1 MPVGNQW
8 RTRGGRAATVTE
20 EPPPPAKDPEPAAP
34 HGKRVG
40 RLQNFRTKS
49 QDAGKAPETSQPAKD
64 GAAATDGDR
73 QATEKKTLGEKWSA
87 ASTKDDGKMVRK
99 KRLEVTEAPV
109 DGVNSS
115 MTEDPA
121 NVGIIL
127 ENEPVRLEG
136 VVRSDDPSEFTKP
149 LEVEKGFAKNLAS
162 RFLQQ
167 QQQDTASSAT
177 ESRRFRMDV
186 APGDAQVTRLYSLSL
201 RPLLRFFL
209 FTVMLIDVLFYLLIT
224 HAYRGVGRMF
234 GFVCLFVCL
243 SVCLSAA

>member
-20 EPPPPAKDPEPAAP
+20 EPSPPAAKDPEPTGP
-34 HGKRVG
+34 HGKRIG

-49 QDAGKAPETSQPAKD
+49 QDAGKAPEPSQPVKD
-64 GAAATDGDR
+64 GAATTDGDLPSPG
-73 QATEKKTLGEKWSA
+73 KKTLSEKWSS
-87 ASTKDDGKMVRK
+87 ASTKDDGKAVRK

-109 DGVNSS
+109 DGS
-115 MTEDPA
+115 TETVDPA

-167 QQQDTASSAT
+167 QQLDAAPSTA
-177 ESRRFRMDV
+177 ESRRFKMDV
-186 APGDAQVTRLYSLSL
+186 APGEPEVTN
-201 RPLLRFFL
+201 
-209 FTVMLIDVLFYLLIT
+209 
-224 HAYRGVGRMF
+224 
-234 GFVCLFVCL
+234 
-243 SVCLSAA
+243 

>member
-8 RTRGGRAATVTE
+8 RMRGGRAATVTE
-20 EPPPPAKDPEPAAP
+20 EPQPPASKDPEPTAGP

-49 QDAGKAPETSQPAKD
+49 QDASAGKTAESSPPVRD
-64 GAAATDGDR
+64 GAAAATDGDLPSPG
-73 QATEKKTLGEKWSA
+73 KKTLGEKWSS
-87 ASTKDDGKMVRK
+87 ASMKDDSKTVRK

-109 DGVNSS
+109 DGGLE
-115 MTEDPA
+115 TADPA
-121 NVGIIL
+121 NVGIII

-167 QQQDTASSAT
+167 QQLDAAPSTA
-177 ESRRFRMDV
+177 ESRRFKMDV
-186 APGDAQVTRLYSLSL
+186 APGEPEVSIHRHHHHRHPSYLTLPYLRGDA
-201 RPLLRFFL
+201 
-209 FTVMLIDVLFYLLIT
+209 
-224 HAYRGVGRMF
+224 
-234 GFVCLFVCL
+234 C
-243 SVCLSAA
+243 